1 MENNKICGVIL
12 AAGMS
17 TRMGTFKPLLP
28 LKGKTVI
35 ENTID
40 SMLSGGAESVV
51 IVVGYRGDELVDL
64 IDRKYKDK
72 YGDRIVIAWNYEYET
87 TDMLYS
93 LQIGVRSL
101 PECEGFFLLPGDMPL
116 ISTSTFIK
124 ILETWKVGGY
134 DVVFPTLDGHRKHPP
149 LVAYRLIP
157 EILDFHGEGG
167 VREIWK
173 RHETMIGTVEVLD
186 RGVWIDLDTPKD
198 YDNYKKLV
206 P

>member
-40 SMLSGGAESVV
+40 SMLSGGADSVV
-51 IVVGYRGDELVDL
+51 IVVGYRGEELVDL

-72 YGDRIVIAWNYEYET
+72 YRDRIVVAWNYKYET

-124 ILETWKVGGY
+124 VLEKWKVGGY

-149 LVAYRLIP
+149 LVSNRLIP

-173 RHETMIGTVEVLD
+173 RHEALIGTVEVLD

>member
-51 IVVGYRGDELVDL
+51 IVVGYRGEELVDL

-72 YGDRIVIAWNYEYET
+72 YRDKIIVAWNYEYET

-101 PECEGFFLLPGDMPL
+101 PECDGFFLLPADMPL

-124 ILETWKVGGY
+124 VLETWKIGGY

-149 LVAYRLIP
+149 LVASRLIP
-157 EILDFHGEGG
+157 EILDFHGDGG
-167 VREIWK
+167 VRELWK
-173 RHETMIGTVEVLD
+173 RHEAMIGTVEVLD

-198 YDNYKKLV
+198 YDNYKKLI

>member
-35 ENTID
+35 ENTVD
-40 SMLSGGAESVV
+40 SMLSGGAQSVV
-51 IVVGYRGDELVDL
+51 IVVGYRGGELADL
-64 IDRKYKDK
+64 IGKKYSDK
-72 YGDRIVIAWNYEYET
+72 IVVAWNCEYET

-93 LQIGVRSL
+93 LQIGIRSL

-116 ISTSTFIK
+116 VSASTFSSV
-124 ILETWKVGGY
+124 LDMWKSGGY
-134 DVVFPTLDGHRKHPP
+134 DIVFPMLDGHRKHPP
-149 LVAYRLIP
+149 LISSKLIP

-173 RHETMIGTVEVLD
+173 RHENQIGTVEVCD
-186 RGVWIDLDTPKD
+186 PGVWIDLDTPKD
-198 YDNYKKLV
+198 YSDYTTNSLA
-206 P
+206 